1 MVSGALPL
9 LPVTKVG
16 PGDKERAYVVRQNVV
31 MKTLLV
37 AFSVVS
43 GLGTLLCCTVYE
55 VHVQKRTSIAGA
67 KEHREEE
74 HSSHMRVMRLSML
87 LQQRLKDETHDMS
100 VLTTYRGWLMR
111 AVGEYQSAALR
122 SLPINCSSAASAA
135 LVDLGANF
143 DKQLDAL
150 LKRLWDDLVRE
161 GQAAQGQLHNITG
174 AIMSELRQEKAE
186 AADFEQQMRDAGEEP
201 VPGYGHGDGDG
212 DGDDDGVGDEDSSL
226 GVALERFHERLL
238 GNDSVV
244 ALDNATL
251 SQWQAQYDTTMKAL
265 GDQEKEPDMERIN
278 ERLDSLIVAA
288 GQPTYAERNT
298 SFETELEYFTELM
311 YRAKLAPYRDELLL
325 LLGAWLA
332 GEAPLS
338 KPLERVEELIDANV
352 LQPDVLLV
360 EPGDYGYEPG
370 KDDYDY
376 YGKGDGS

>member
-1 MVSGALPL
+1 
-9 LPVTKVG
+9 
-16 PGDKERAYVVRQNVV
+16 
-31 MKTLLV
+31 
-37 AFSVVS
+37 
-43 GLGTLLCCTVYE
+43 
-55 VHVQKRTSIAGA
+55 
-67 KEHREEE
+67 
-74 HSSHMRVMRLSML
+74 
-87 LQQRLKDETHDMS
+87 
-100 VLTTYRGWLMR
+100 
-111 AVGEYQSAALR
+111 
-122 SLPINCSSAASAA
+122 
-135 LVDLGANF
+135 
-143 DKQLDAL
+143 
-150 LKRLWDDLVRE
+150 
-161 GQAAQGQLHNITG
+161 
-174 AIMSELRQEKAE
+174 
-186 AADFEQQMRDAGEEP
+186 
-201 VPGYGHGDGDG
+201 
-212 DGDDDGVGDEDSSL
+212 
-226 GVALERFHERLL
+226 
-238 GNDSVV
+238 
-244 ALDNATL
+244 
-251 SQWQAQYDTTMKAL
+251 MKAL